1 MRRATQKIKIVSV
14 AKKEE
19 YNMKKLVIYDPAMC
33 CSTGVCGPSIDPN
46 LLRISTVLNN
56 IKKNNVIVERYNLSQ
71 EPQAYLT
78 NKEVSE
84 LLKDSGVEV
93 LPITFIDDV
102 IMKTKEYP
110 TNEELSKW
118 LDIPESKLTTA
129 KFSLKDKVN
138 NIKGCC

>member
-1 MRRATQKIKIVSV
+1 MRRTTQKIKLVSA

-56 IKKNNVIVERYNLSQ
+56 IKKNNVIVEGYNLSQ
-71 EPQAYLT
+71 EPQAYLI

-84 LLKDSGVEV
+84 LLKDGGVEV

>member
-1 MRRATQKIKIVSV
+1 MRRTTQKIKLVSA

-71 EPQAYLT
+71 EPQAYLI

-84 LLKDSGVEV
+84 LLKDGGVEV